1 MPNRLKKMFRDV
13 REILIPRTC
22 EVCQNRLYAGES
34 IVCTKCATTLE
45 RTLWRGREG
54 NGIERIMW
62 EKIPIKRANATFHY
76 DRTTNAEEVLFALK
90 YRSKRHMGPYFG
102 RCMAQDLEGTDFFSG
117 IDAIVPIPLSKERLR
132 ERGYNQSELIARGIA
147 ELTNIPVRCDIVER
161 IIDNVSQT
169 RVPRHKREENV
180 RDIFKVCTEEDL
192 SRMHMLIVDDV
203 LTTGSTIMS
212 CGKELAKCGCNAISV
227 LTLFVAGI
235 KPEGPY
241 AYEDE
246 DDYENS
252 LRHIYVH
259 SPQSPKQC

>member
-1 MPNRLKKMFRDV
+1 MPHVPRSLQKAFRDV

-90 YRSKRHMGPYFG
+90 YRSKRHLGPYFG

-117 IDAIVPIPLSKERLR
+117 INAIVPIPLSRERLR
-132 ERGYNQSELIARGIA
+132 QRGYNQSELIARGLA
-147 ELTNIPVRCDIVER
+147 ETTGLPVRCDIVKR
-161 IIDNVSQT
+161 IVNNESQT
-169 RVPRHKREENV
+169 RVSPQKREENV
-180 RDIFKVCTEEDL
+180 RGIFSVCTDEDL
-192 SRMHMLIVDDV
+192 SRMHLLIVDDV
-203 LTTGSTIMS
+203 LTTGSTVMS

-252 LRHIYVH
+252 LRHKYI
-259 SPQSPKQC
+259 PSPKH

>member
-34 IVCTKCATTLE
+34 IVCSKCASSLE

-62 EKIPIKRANATFHY
+62 EKIPIKRANATFRY
-76 DRTTNAEEVLFALK
+76 DRATNSEEVLFALK
-90 YRSKRHMGPYFG
+90 YRSQRHLGRYLG

-117 IDAIVPIPLSKERLR
+117 IDAIVPIPLSRERQQK
-132 ERGYNQSELIARGIA
+132 RGYNQSELIARGLEEA
-147 ELTNIPVRCDIVER
+147 TGIPVRCDIVKR
-161 IIDNVSQT
+161 IVDNESQT
-169 RVPRHKREENV
+169 RVSPQKREENV
-180 RDIFKVCTEEDL
+180 RGIFKVCTEEDL
-192 SRMHMLIVDDV
+192 SRMHLLIVDDV

-246 DDYENS
+246 DDYEKS
-252 LRHIYVH
+252 LLHKYVKA
-259 SPQSPKQC
+259 PK